1 MLSELGEDP
10 IGLIIAD
17 IGDDR
22 LVEPYIHDFI
32 RSVYICT
39 RTKNLTEEEYKV
51 SRFVFLYPINSGS
64 TQLILSHSLF
74 C

>member
-1 MLSELGEDP
+1 MLSEFVKDP
-10 IGLIIAD
+10 IGMIIAD

-32 RSVYICT
+32 RSVYMCT

-51 SRFVFLYPINSGS
+51 SRFVEYYSFN
-64 TQLILSHSLF
+64 
-74 C
+74 